1 VDGWVQNTSAEK
13 YGGYVYSAN
22 NQPEAIDG
30 FYIRIL
36 FAGGQAKEL
45 PVARYGSIGIKVVSK
60 MMVDNTLVSCS
71 YKTPNCK

>member
-1 VDGWVQNTSAEK
+1 LGFQNTSAEK

-30 FYIRIL
+30 FISGYYLPEDR
-36 FAGGQAKEL
+36 AKEL

-60 MMVDNTLVSCS
+60 
-71 YKTPNCK
+71 